1 MIKCLREQVFYITN
15 KPRPS
20 FVCVHKRSARTRT
33 HPNVSHPSGGNRE
46 ITSGPPER
54 KGIVHDYPQP
64 IHTQHDIH
72 APERLKFKFKLG
84 VSLKSFKNCQIV
96 HHPSERMDFN
106 DS

>member
-20 FVCVHKRSARTRT
+20 FVCVHKRSARTR
-33 HPNVSHPSGGNRE
+33 SHPKRFA
-46 ITSGPPER
+46 PER
-54 KGIVHDYPQP
+54 GTGKLPPDLRRRKGTVHDYPRH
-64 IHTQHDIH
+64 IHTQHDI
-72 APERLKFKFKLG
+72 PTSESLKFKFKLG
-84 VSLKSFKNCQIV
+84 VSLKSFKNRQIV